1 MSRRKGWAGAN
12 EPDETQTDDHRAI
25 RPTATSR
32 RTGRRTRRPSGRAAK
47 VPPATH
53 RPCTHCALSVHHR
66 HAPAVHRPC
75 THLSRL
81 TVLRPPTPAT
91 PCHQPPT
98 RTHGVHV
105 PPRPATAQFVTL
117 ASLDAR
123 RPPPDAGARRL
134 PRAREQS
141 HVPSRVMPRCR
152 RAHRLSTC
160 GPQSTTLTP
169 SRLRLTHSEPHTPLR
184 VKERDPREDGEERYY
199 LWLGLNC

>member
-1 MSRRKGWAGAN
+1 MGRAGARDW
-12 EPDETQTDDHRAI
+12 PAQTTLTTLRRI
-25 RPTATSR
+25 GPSEGLATSR

-105 PPRPATAQFVTL
+105 PPRPATAQLVTL

-134 PRAREQS
+134 PAAASRAKSDIESSSEQS
-141 HVPSRVMPRCR
+141 RV
-152 RAHRLSTC
+152 RAVRL
-160 GPQSTTLTP
+160 
-169 SRLRLTHSEPHTPLR
+169 SRLRVRSARGRGERAANSPILIISHTPTHA
-184 VKERDPREDGEERYY
+184 KGKTQ
-199 LWLGLNC
+199 